1 MAPKREGAITCFV
14 FGADFSVGA
23 SFVVRAMRGSFLFR
37 EGICLVP
44 PYRAPRTLAHSLLKM
59 RMRQT
64 IAMDHGQRPRHLGRI
79 VPLLALILGASALG
93 AALPGGGVA
102 ALGIAPSSV
111 SVPPITACSEINKR
125 KIIITRTSIGIQGAV
140 TTKNWR
146 NTQWATSLLD
156 PMYRLSSSYRPTNLV
171 AITWRGVISP
181 KGGYLLKREA
191 AEALSA
197 MFTEAKLSN
206 IQLKILSAYR
216 SYSTQV
222 RVFAGWVA
230 KSGLQ
235 QARKYSAVPGH
246 SEHQLGTTVDLGSLT
261 GVAWSNPKFPTSPT
275 ALWLEA
281 NAYKFGFI
289 RSYPAGAANIA
300 LSCYGAEAW
309 HWRFVGKGLAYE
321 IVCSAQVPR
330 IFLWNRQNGAERVIA
345 PSCDLLT
352 PPEGYVLPSP
362 SPTPPASE
370 TPSETPSDS
379 PSAPPTE
386 SPSESPTE
394 TPVTPP

>member
-1 MAPKREGAITCFV
+1 MALKREGAITCFA

-23 SFVVRAMRGSFLFR
+23 SFTVRAMCGSFPIT
-37 EGICLVP
+37 EDICLVP
-44 PYRAPRTLAHSLLKM
+44 SYGAPRALAHSLLKM

-64 IAMDHGQRPRHLGRI
+64 MAMNRAQRPRHLKRI
-79 VPLLALILGASALG
+79 LPLLALILGASALG

-102 ALGIAPSSV
+102 AVGVAPGSV

-125 KIIITRTSIGIQGAV
+125 KIVITRTSIGIQGAV
-140 TTKNWR
+140 TTKYWR
-146 NTQWATSLLD
+146 TNQWATSLLD
-156 PMYRLSSSYRPTNLV
+156 PMYRLSSSYKPTNLV
-171 AITWRGVISP
+171 AITWRGVITP

-191 AEALSA
+191 ADALSA
-197 MFTEAKLSN
+197 MFAEAKVSN
-206 IQLKILSAYR
+206 ISLKIISAYR
-216 SYSTQV
+216 SYSAQV
-222 RVFAGWVA
+222 QVFAKWVA

-275 ALWLEA
+275 ALWLES

-289 RSYPAGAANIA
+289 RSYPAGTANIA

-309 HWRFVGKGLAYE
+309 HWRYVGKSLAYE

-330 IFLWNRQNGAERVIA
+330 IFLWNRQNDGDRVIG
-345 PSCDLLT
+345 PTCDTLT

-370 TPSETPSDS
+370 TP
-379 PSAPPTE
+379 TE
-386 SPSESPTE
+386 SPTATPPESPIPSPTGSE
-394 TPVTPP
+394 LTPP

>member
-1 MAPKREGAITCFV
+1 MH
-14 FGADFSVGA
+14 
-23 SFVVRAMRGSFLFR
+23 RAR
-37 EGICLVP
+37 P
-44 PYRAPRTLAHSLLKM
+44 
-59 RMRQT
+59 
-64 IAMDHGQRPRHLGRI
+64 PRHLLRI

-102 ALGIAPSSV
+102 AVGAAPSSV
-111 SVPPITACSEINKR
+111 SVPPITPCSVINQR

-140 TTKNWR
+140 TTKYWR
-146 NTQWATSLLD
+146 TSQWATTLLD
-156 PMYRLSSSYRPTNLV
+156 PMYRISSSYRPTNLV
-171 AITWRGVISP
+171 AITWRGVINP
-181 KGGYLLKREA
+181 NGGYLLKREA
-191 AEALSA
+191 AEALAA
-197 MFTEAKLSN
+197 MFAEAKTNS

-216 SYSTQV
+216 SYARQV
-222 RVFAGWVA
+222 QVFAGWVA

-261 GVAWSNPKFPTSPT
+261 GVSWSNPKFPTSPT
-275 ALWLEA
+275 ALWLESH
-281 NAYKFGFI
+281 AYKFGFI

-309 HWRFVGKGLAYE
+309 HWRYVGKSLAYE

-330 IFLWNRQNGAERVIA
+330 IFLWNQQNGAERTIGPA
-345 PSCDLLT
+345 CDALT

-370 TPSETPSDS
+370 TPSES
-379 PSAPPTE
+379 PSIPPSE
-386 SPSESPTE
+386 EPSESPTE
-394 TPVTPP
+394 SPVTPP